1 MEELIEEIKNKKI
14 LHWNYRGFNELPQV
28 FKNYG
33 HDVREIYLKENKLT
47 CLPPWICDFNNL
59 TNLYL
64 SGNKL
69 NIFPDELCQMKQL
82 LVIDLCDNN
91 IELLPNSIQ
100 NLCNLRQL
108 LLDDNYLNQL
118 PSELIKLECLEI
130 LSLAR
135 NNLISLPEWLG
146 SLKKL
151 DKLIVDNNYLEEIP
165 NRLTLA
171 CSLTTISIK
180 SNRLRY
186 LPLNSFISPV
196 NIYFDCNP
204 NVNYLSYSILCQ
216 LLELGWEDGKNCL
229 INECKLVM
237 SASKNIKLLVN
248 LCGIKGDKKDIIEL
262 PRQLFQV
269 FGEDIKIPVS
279 LWELSLRN
287 LYKNK
292 EDDFFDKY
300 YTLKHDIFYNLL
312 SNGPISIC
320 LNSHCREPIFTE
332 AWIVVG
338 KSEEC
343 VFLVITLFCSQNCA
357 SSFDF
362 PSHGIET
369 LSWDYYDG

>member
-1 MEELIEEIKNKKI
+1 MEELIEEIKSKKI
-14 LHWNYRGFNELPQV
+14 LHWNYRGFEELPSV
-28 FKNYG
+28 LKHYG
-33 HDVREIYLKENKLT
+33 HEVCEIYLKENKLT
-47 CLPPWICDFNNL
+47 CLPPWICDFSNI

-69 NIFPDELCQMKQL
+69 GKFPEELSRMNRL

-91 IELLPNSIQ
+91 IEVLPHSIE
-100 NLCNLRQL
+100 NLSSLRQL

-118 PSELIKLECLEI
+118 PLELLKLERLEI
-130 LSLAR
+130 LSLSR
-135 NNLISLPEWLG
+135 NNFITLPEWLG

-151 DKLIVDNNYLEEIP
+151 DKLIVDNNNLEEIP

-171 CSLTTISIK
+171 CSLTAISVK

-196 NIYFDCNP
+196 NITFDCNP
-204 NVNYLSYSILCQ
+204 NVNYLSYPILCQ

-229 INECKLVM
+229 INGCKLAM
-237 SASKNIKLLVN
+237 SVNKNIKLLVN
-248 LCGIKGDKKDIIEL
+248 LCRIKKDIIEL

-269 FGEDIKIPVS
+269 FGVDVKVPVS

-300 YTLKHDIFYNLL
+300 HTLKHDIFYNLL

-320 LNSHCREPIFTE
+320 LNSHCQEPIFTE

-357 SSFDF
+357 SIFDF
-362 PSHGIET
+362 QSHGIET
-369 LSWDYYDG
+369 LTWDYYNG